1 MRIAVKQAGLSVR
14 NLLAAILITMA
25 LWIGGQAN
33 DRLVVMPFEN
43 RSQLAEYNW
52 IRDSFSIALL
62 EMIDHQSIRV
72 LGVNERDLAF
82 ERLRLNPNDLL
93 TRASMIRVAETARA
107 NLALI
112 GEFDVG
118 GEKDGVTVSISARL
132 IETAEGRLVANKVFN
147 FSGPLANLQQIEGQ
161 LAWSILYLRHPL
173 TVESKEQFLQQ
184 VAIAPPLAWQS
195 FMKAVQTFDPARRE
209 SYLRRAI
216 QEYLSGG
223 GSAGQYGAAIYELG
237 MLTYRRGDD
246 REAARQFRLLRPED
260 HDYESGLFHLG
271 LAAYRLG
278 DYPLMVTALTDLSRR
293 RPALEVLNNLAV
305 GYLAKGEVAAA
316 LPLLQ
321 RVVANGPDESL
332 YRFNFAYALWRDGQ
346 FEEAIPHLRVVHQ
359 QTPQGASQD
368 GEVLFLLARALASTG
383 KEDDARPFDEGARRF
398 LPGYAKWTVDPTA
411 IPHLGRLRHDLDL
424 TGKIVVERP
433 EGSRSD
439 LSGQI
444 RQRLDGVR
452 RHLAKNDE
460 SAAQLELDRLE
471 QLDPANAEAAY
482 LRALIHQRHGETDQ
496 ALGMLR
502 TAVGRDPRLFEA
514 HLLLGRIYY
523 ARQDRARASAH
534 TNQALAIDP
543 ASREAAALKQRIEA
557 GR

>member
-1 MRIAVKQAGLSVR
+1 MRFAVSFAVNRSLRSAR
-14 NLLAAILITMA
+14 SLLAAILFA
-25 LWIGGQAN
+25 AAAGVGGQAN

-62 EMIDHQSIRV
+62 EMIDHRSMRV
-72 LGVNERDLAF
+72 LALNERDLAF
-82 ERLRLNPNDLL
+82 EKLRLNPNDLL

-118 GEKDGVTVSISARL
+118 VEKDGVTVSVSARL
-132 IETAEGRLVANKVFN
+132 IEIAEGRLVANKVFN
-147 FSGPLANLQQIEGQ
+147 FSGPLTSLQQIEGQ
-161 LAWSILYLRHPL
+161 LAWSLLYLRYPS
-173 TVESKEQFLQQ
+173 TVDTKEQFQQ
-184 VAIAPPLAWQS
+184 SLAFAPPLAWQS
-195 FMKAVQTFDPARRE
+195 FVKAVQTMDQTRRE

-216 QEYLSGG
+216 KEYVNGG
-223 GSAGQYGAAIYELG
+223 GVGQYGAATYELG
-237 MLTYRRGDD
+237 LLSYRRGDD
-246 REAARQFRLLRPED
+246 EEAARQFRQLKPD
-260 HDYESGLFHLG
+260 DNDYESGLFNLG

-278 DYPLMVTALTDLSRR
+278 DFSQMITALTDLSRR
-293 RPALEVLNNLAV
+293 RPDLEVLNNLAV
-305 GYLAKGEVAAA
+305 GHLAKGEIAQA
-316 LPLLQ
+316 LPILQ
-321 RVVANGPDESL
+321 RVVANGPEDTL
-332 YRFNFAYALWRDGQ
+332 YRFNFAYALWRNGQ

-359 QTPQGASQD
+359 QAPQD
-368 GEVLFLLARALASTG
+368 GELLFLLARSLVATG
-383 KEDDARPFDEGARRF
+383 KEEEARPFDEGARRF
-398 LPGYAKWTVDPTA
+398 LPGYAKWTVDPAA
-411 IPHLGRLRHDLDL
+411 IPQLGRLRHELVRAGNPPPANRPGLNDLN
-424 TGKIVVERP
+424 E
-433 EGSRSD
+433 
-439 LSGQI
+439 QI
-444 RQRLDGVR
+444 RQRLDSVR

-460 SAAQLELDRLE
+460 TAAQLELDRLE
-471 QLDPANAEAAY
+471 SLDPANAESAY
-482 LRALIHQRHGETDQ
+482 LRALIHQRRGETDQ
-496 ALGMLR
+496 ALGLLR